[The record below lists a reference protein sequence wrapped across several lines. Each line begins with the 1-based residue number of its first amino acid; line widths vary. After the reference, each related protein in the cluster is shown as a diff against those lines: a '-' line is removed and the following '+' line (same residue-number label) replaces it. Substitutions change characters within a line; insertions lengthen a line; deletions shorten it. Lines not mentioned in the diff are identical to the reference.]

1 MYVYIHIFT
10 SNNYLS
16 HKNFLKEMYI
26 HAIATGLHNEDTF
39 HNLKT
44 KIPKDYTNTASFEN

>member
-1 MYVYIHIFT
+1 
-10 SNNYLS
+10 
-16 HKNFLKEMYI
+16 MYI